1 MYPYNNSNNN
11 SPMPSAR
18 LPSRPRYG
26 GGEEYPMQQVSFNNN
41 SPPPPP
47 FPSSPNDTGFYD
59 GNDVQRPLLVNNG
72 STASSVTLNN
82 GNGGNVRFTNA
93 KSNMIGGGPDNVGI
107 APRKQTRRYKT
118 SKIDTF
124 YRFIFLIILLL

>member
-1 MYPYNNSNNN
+1 
-11 SPMPSAR
+11 MPSAR

-118 SKIDTF
+118 SKTDTF
-124 YRFIFLIILLL
+124 YRFIFF